1 MSSQLYVWRPNGARF
16 LCESPAGLLV
26 VACVCVSVFCLASCF
41 YFLVASFLEGPQIK
55 LQIHVQVQVKYFVSS
70 FLQLLS

>member
-1 MSSQLYVWRPNGARF
+1 MFGGPTVLGSFVNRPRGCLSLR
-16 LCESPAGLLV
+16 
-26 VACVCVSVFCLASCF
+26 VCVSLFFCLASCF